1 MEVELHV
8 TGETAN
14 TLRRPGSVALA
25 AGGARP
31 GVPPVAAE
39 TKHTRPGRWLTR
51 TRSRGVI
58 CSQASRDWATLAAM
72 GWPSRL
78 VGHILLTLFILTK
91 LGIATRDSWER
102 PANLIPSYKLRGVG
116 SPPWYLVDYCH

>member
-39 TKHTRPGRWLTR
+39 TQHTRPGRWLMR
-51 TRSRGVI
+51 TRSRREAVNT
-58 CSQASRDWATLAAM
+58 SRDWVTM
-72 GWPSRL
+72 ETEGWPSRL
-78 VGHILLTLFILTK
+78 VGISL
-91 LGIATRDSWER
+91 
-102 PANLIPSYKLRGVG
+102 
-116 SPPWYLVDYCH
+116 

>member
-39 TKHTRPGRWLTR
+39 TITPG
-51 TRSRGVI
+51 
-58 CSQASRDWATLAAM
+58 
-72 GWPSRL
+72 L
-78 VGHILLTLFILTK
+78 VG
-91 LGIATRDSWER
+91 G
-102 PANLIPSYKLRGVG
+102 
-116 SPPWYLVDYCH
+116 